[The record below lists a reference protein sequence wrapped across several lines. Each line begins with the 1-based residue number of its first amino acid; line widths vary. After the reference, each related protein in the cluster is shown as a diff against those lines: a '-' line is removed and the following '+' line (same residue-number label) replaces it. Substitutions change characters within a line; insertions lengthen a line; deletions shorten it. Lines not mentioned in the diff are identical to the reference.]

1 MYTTDRTWA
10 EIHLDRITHNYNLL
24 RSLTPDDCRILAPV
38 KADAY
43 GHGAVPVARL
53 LTDLGCDYVAVT
65 CLSEAL
71 ALRDNGISLPLL
83 VFSYTNPSDAPLL
96 ADRDI
101 TQTVFSLE
109 TAQAMSH
116 ALAGTGRTLSVHIEL
131 DTGMGRLGFAARG
144 QEPADA
150 LTAMRLPHLDI
161 QGIFTHFPV
170 ADDDDDP
177 YTLGQMAYFAQAAD
191 WLEGQWGQTFPLRH
205 AANSGGTLRL
215 PDTHLNMIR
224 PGIALYGLSPNP
236 AFLQAD
242 DLQPAME
249 LKTRIIQTRPFG
261 KGESISYGRTY
272 ETVAD
277 QTIAVIPAG
286 YADGLHR
293 ALSGRMEMLLHG
305 QRVPQVGR
313 ICMDAC
319 MLDVSAI
326 EKLSV
331 GDQVTIFGQDGGK
344 TLSVDEHAALAGT
357 ISYELLCAVSPRVP
371 RLYL

>member
-1 MYTTDRTWA
+1 VYTTDRTWA
-10 EIHLDRITHNYNLL
+10 EIHLDRIAHNYNLL

-43 GHGAVPVARL
+43 GHGAIPVSHL
-53 LTDLGCDYVAVT
+53 LADLGCDYLAVT

-71 ALRDNGISLPLL
+71 ALRDNGVTLPLL
-83 VFSYTNPSDAPLL
+83 VFSYTNPCDAPLM
-96 ADRDI
+96 ADRGI
-101 TQTVFSLE
+101 TQAVFSLE

-116 ALAGTGRTLSVHIEL
+116 ALAGTGRTLSVHIKL

-144 QEPADA
+144 EEPADA
-150 LTAMRLPHLDI
+150 LAAMALPHLDV

-170 ADDDDDP
+170 ADLEDDP
-177 YTLGQMAYFAQAAD
+177 YTLGQMAYFTQAAD
-191 WLEGQWGQTFPLRH
+191 WLEGQWGRKFPLRH
-205 AANSGGTLRL
+205 AANSGGALRL

-236 AFLQAD
+236 ALIQAD
-242 DLQPAME
+242 LRPAMD
-249 LKTRIIQTRPFG
+249 LKTRIIQVRQFD

-272 ETVAD
+272 ETVAN
-277 QTIAVIPAG
+277 QMIAVIPAG

-293 ALSGRMEMLLHG
+293 TLSGKMEMLLHG
-305 QRVPQVGR
+305 QRVRQVGR

-326 EKLSV
+326 KKLSV
-331 GDQVTIFGQDGGK
+331 GDPVTIFGQDGGK